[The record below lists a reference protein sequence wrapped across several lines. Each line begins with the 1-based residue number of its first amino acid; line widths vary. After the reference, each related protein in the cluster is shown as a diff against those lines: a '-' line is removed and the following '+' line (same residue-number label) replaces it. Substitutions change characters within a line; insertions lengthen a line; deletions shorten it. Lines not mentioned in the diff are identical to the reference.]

1 MPVDIRPSVVILV
14 LLESIRFS
22 DVICPM
28 NKSAVIMLINVFKYS
43 DTFCDKKYNT
53 NQYDLGLMENKLK
66 V

>member
-28 NKSAVIMLINVFKYS
+28 NKSAVIMLINVFKHS
-43 DTFCDKKYNT
+43 DTFCDTTNT
-53 NQYDLGLMENKLK
+53 TQISMT
-66 V
+66 

>member
-1 MPVDIRPSVVILV
+1 MPVDIQPSVVILV

-43 DTFCDKKYNT
+43 DTFFCDTTNT
-53 NQYDLGLMENKLK
+53 TQISMT
-66 V
+66 